1 MKKEDCH
8 LLGFLLKVHG
18 FKGEVIF
25 QLNQESPILIS
36 KLESVFIEIN
46 EQLIPFFIEN
56 TRPINQTSY
65 ILKFWDVDTIE
76 QATHLL
82 KNNVFILS
90 SLLPKQKKATLQISD
105 FTGFV
110 VIDENFG
117 TLGEIRNVIEMPQQ
131 LIFEIIYQNKEV
143 LIPAN
148 EHIITKVDK
157 KNRVVNIHA
166 PEGLIDIYLGN
177 DTNHIL

>member
-1 MKKEDCH
+1 MEGYFYLCKILKLHAAKGALLIH
-8 LLGFLLKVHG
+8 LDTD
-18 FKGEVIF
+18 
-25 QLNQESPILIS
+25 SPENYTE
-36 KLESVFIEIN
+36 LESVFVQMN
-46 EQLIPFFIEN
+46 GQLIPFFIEN

-76 QATHLL
+76 QATHVL